1 MKIGIF
7 GGSFNPPHKMH
18 KKIAKVLIKKGYV
31 DKVIF
36 VPTGMKYEYKTN
48 LLSNEKRVDMLSLM
62 IEKEKNMS
70 ISKYEL
76 QKRPIYT
83 YETLKHFKK
92 RYKDDEIY
100 FICGTDNLSYIDKW
114 KNGKDILKNY
124 KLLVIKRE
132 TDEIETLLEKY
143 KQYRQN
149 IIVTK
154 VKEKTISSTK
164 IRTYL
169 KQNNNLKARLYID
182 KKVYKYIKENHL
194 YEEKK
199 GSIYHVI
206 KSY

>member
-18 KKIAKVLIKKGYV
+18 KKIAKTLIKKGYV

-48 LLSNEKRVDMLSLM
+48 LISNEKRVDMLSLM
-62 IEKEKNMS
+62 IEKEKNMA

-76 QKRPIYT
+76 QQKPIYT

-92 RYKDDEIY
+92 RYKEDEIY

-114 KNGKDILKNY
+114 KNGQEILKNY
-124 KLLVIKRE
+124 KILVIKRK
-132 TDEIETLLEKY
+132 TDEVESLLKKY
-143 KQYRQN
+143 RQYRQN

-169 KQNNNLKARLYID
+169 KQNNSLKARVYID
-182 KKVYKYIKENHL
+182 RKIYNYIKENNL

-199 GSIYHVI
+199 GSVYHVI